1 MNETREEI
9 NKAVICNLFF
19 TIKWKLEDEFNQ
31 QIHNVTHSID
41 SLLVKE
47 IKSLENKIKEENSI
61 NDEEIEKENSD
72 SIILENKEGK
82 DEIENKSKLKKINK
96 TCPKKYKF
104 LELLNNL
111 QVEKKKKELFDTIL
125 NVKDDPIIDSTI
137 DEFVKI
143 LNDIS
148 ITYSISSNI
157 SIKDSLDL
165 YFNGKKGNILK
176 KDKLSEKLEN
186 LIKNIKTITK
196 GDKFEIDQI
205 LNLA

>member
-1 MNETREEI
+1 MN
-9 NKAVICNLFF
+9 
-19 TIKWKLEDEFNQ
+19 
-31 QIHNVTHSID
+31 
-41 SLLVKE
+41 E

-96 TCPKKYKF
+96 TCPKKYQF

-111 QVEKKKKELFDTIL
+111 QVEKKKKELFDAVL
-125 NVKDDPIIDSTI
+125 NVEDDPIIDSTI

-186 LIKNIKTITK
+186 L
-196 GDKFEIDQI
+196 
-205 LNLA
+205 A